1 MKDYLKRSNKIPSS
15 SLKWLSPLEL
25 RFSLTSTKHYNKTL
39 VKHINLA
46 TITSPD

>member
-25 RFSLTSTKHYNKTL
+25 RSSLISTKHYNKTL

-46 TITSPD
+46 TITSLD